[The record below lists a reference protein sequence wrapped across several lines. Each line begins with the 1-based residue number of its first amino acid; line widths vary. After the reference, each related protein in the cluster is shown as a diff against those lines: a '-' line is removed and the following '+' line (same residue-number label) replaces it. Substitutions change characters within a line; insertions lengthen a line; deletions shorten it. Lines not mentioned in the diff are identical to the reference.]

1 MTTVRSYRAVIAAAA
16 ILVWGAADV
25 TAETI
30 TNKSIRYFQISGR
43 TADDLDRELSRR
55 GPLTESTRSRH
66 PGATRIKFGG
76 ELTYVEHDHRC
87 AIGTAQVTLSTE
99 IILPRWKNRGKAD
112 KQLGLIWDTL
122 SSDIKRHE
130 ERHAEIARQHAR
142 TLEKALKGLRP
153 LRTCAALEAKVATIT
168 QDHIEAHDAAQMRF
182 DRIEAINF
190 DRRMMRLLEYRS
202 GYKTGKK

>member
-1 MTTVRSYRAVIAAAA
+1 MTTVRSYRALIAAAA
-16 ILVWGAADV
+16 ILLSGAGGA

-30 TNKSIRYFQISGR
+30 IHKSIRYFQIGGH
-43 TADDLDRELSRR
+43 TADDLDRELSRH
-55 GPLTESTRSRH
+55 GPLTDSTRSRH

-87 AIGTAQVTLSTE
+87 AIGSARVTLSTQ
-99 IILPRWKNRGKAD
+99 IILPRWKNRRKAD

-130 ERHAEIARQHAR
+130 ERHAEIARQHAKS
-142 TLEKALKGLRP
+142 LEKALNALRP
-153 LRTCAALEAKVATIT
+153 LRTCAALEEKVAIIT
-168 QDHIEAHDAAQMRF
+168 RREVDAHDAAQMQF

-190 DRRMMRLLEYRS
+190 ERRMMRLLQYRA
-202 GYKTGKK
+202 GFKIGKN